1 MADIVFDVDGTLM
14 NVDHRR
20 HFVEGNPKD
29 WVAFREHMIRDKP
42 NEDVCA
48 VARALDEVGHRII
61 IASGRLEED
70 LELTKTQLR
79 KAGVR
84 YCGIFLRKNEDKYRS
99 DSEVKEEFLV
109 AMRND
114 YYEFNPTMVFDDRQK
129 VVDMWRK
136 HGLRVFQVA
145 KGDF

>member
-29 WVAFREHMIRDKP
+29 WVAFREHMSYDTP
-42 NEDVCA
+42 NSDVCA
-48 VARALDEVGHRII
+48 VANSLVLAGHRII
-61 IASGRLEED
+61 IASGRMED
-70 LELTKTQLR
+70 DRGLTKSQLGF
-79 KAGVR
+79 AGVHWR
-84 YCGIFLRKNEDKYRS
+84 RIYMRKNEDKYRS
-99 DSEVKEEFLV
+99 DSDVKEEFLQL
-109 AMRND
+109 MRSD
-114 YYEFNPTMVFDDRQK
+114 GYRPTMVFDDRQK
-129 VVDMWRK
+129 VVDMWRS